1 MKTEEATAATSSF
14 FMPYA
19 AGDDDAAGRVEA
31 GIESDYSDEES
42 DDDGDSTEEEDQG
55 ELQFLNMG
63 RESGAIFDETKA
75 PRREVAKAERMTRV
89 LGAERPKIG
98 N

>member
-63 RESGAIFDETKA
+63 RERTAQFSTRLRPLDEKWQKRNA
-75 PRREVAKAERMTRV
+75 
-89 LGAERPKIG
+89 
-98 N
+98 